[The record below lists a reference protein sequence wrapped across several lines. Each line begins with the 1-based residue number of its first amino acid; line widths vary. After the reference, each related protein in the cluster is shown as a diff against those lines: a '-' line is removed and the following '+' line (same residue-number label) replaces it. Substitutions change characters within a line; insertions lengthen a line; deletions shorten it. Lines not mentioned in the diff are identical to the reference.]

1 MLEARNSSSTKNNNN
16 IETKHKEEKKKKKM
30 KKKKKLTKK
39 ENNNE
44 SVGVKIKYEI
54 SGGGEIV
61 NRVIERMNKE
71 LDVLKNGSNNP
82 IMSLNL
88 NILQCTEG
96 SRWGRMCCAEVGV
109 GWIVLEIKWE
119 LIDENK
125 GCVLVK
131 GASKLRD
138 SAAIGFADLCESN
151 YGEENLL
158 NTMTPNLATEIKSKS
173 RAFL

>member
-1 MLEARNSSSTKNNNN
+1 M
-16 IETKHKEEKKKKKM
+16 KE
-30 KKKKKLTKK
+30 KLPKK
-39 ENNNE
+39 ENSNE
-44 SVGVKIKYEI
+44 SVGVKIRYKI

-61 NRVIERMNKE
+61 NRVIERLNKE
-71 LDVLKNGSNNP
+71 LGVLKNGSNNP
-82 IMSLNL
+82 NMCLNL

-96 SRWGRMCCAEVGV
+96 SRWGRICCGELGA

-119 LIDENK
+119 LIDEKK

-131 GASKLRD
+131 GRSKLRD
-138 SAAIGFADLCESN
+138 SVAIGCADVCESN